1 MSKNEAQAQ
10 LSGNQHF
17 RRRWITW
24 MRMVRYGINNFTR
37 NLWLTIA
44 ATAVMTITLLIIL
57 TTFVARYVLTDTVDG
72 IRKRVDIPINLRFDI
87 SDEQIASLR
96 KKFESQPD
104 VVGVTYVSKEQSK
117 QSLLDSGKL
126 TASQLQT
133 IAELPVQP
141 YYPTLKIVVKNPLD
155 TSALEKF
162 VKEDGEVQAA
172 LNPQPGLQPTFSGD
186 RTKSIETISNWASMA
201 EKGGLAGGILFVAIS
216 MLIIFNTIRMAI
228 FSRKEEIEMMKL
240 IGADKGFI
248 RGPFVVEAVMY
259 GFFAALLATGLGVSG
274 FLAAEP
280 ALISYGVATD
290 QLHSYL
296 VFYSPLVLL
305 AMIIIGALIGI
316 VSSRLAVRRY
326 LKLS

>member
-1 MSKNEAQAQ
+1 
-10 LSGNQHF
+10 
-17 RRRWITW
+17 
-24 MRMVRYGINNFTR
+24 MVRYGINNFTR

-87 SDEQIASLR
+87 SEEKITALR
-96 KKFESQPD
+96 KKFEAQPD
-104 VVGVTYVSKEQSK
+104 VVGVNYVSKEQAK
-117 QSLLDSGKL
+117 QNLLDSGKL
-126 TASQLQT
+126 TAAQLET

-162 VKEDGEVQAA
+162 VKEDPDVQAA

-201 EKGGLAGGILFVAIS
+201 EKGGLGGGILFVAIS

-259 GFFAALLATGLGVSG
+259 GFFAALFATGIGVSG

-280 ALISYGVATD
+280 SLRSYGVATD